1 MQYIYEPDTL
11 IPLSDGVNLCANVW
25 RPAEGTAPTLLMR
38 LPYGKDTLW
47 QVSGDGGPLP
57 SLLALLRAGYAV
69 VMQDVR
75 GAFRSEGVFTP
86 KVNEQRDGR
95 ETIEWIARQRWSDGT
110 VGTYGASYMGMTR
123 R

>member
-86 KVNEQRDGR
+86 TGR
-95 ETIEWIARQRWSDGT
+95 TGPWEPTAPRIWA
-110 VGTYGASYMGMTR
+110 
-123 R
+123 